1 MLVGGWLIFNIII
14 MKGREL
20 DFILLKKKK
29 PPLKLGIK

>member
-29 PPLKLGIK
+29 NPFEIRY